1 MSIPAGFGSFKR
13 CNAKENPST
22 MGLTAVV
29 VGLQA
34 TPQVVQ
40 TASKWCQTL
49 LATSSPCQLYL
60 SWGTLQQFG
69 ERCLLQQGCPRS
81 TPGTMSVPPPQ
92 PAEVLVPPQPLQ
104 PPSIPH
110 QGAPRHQH
118 WPHAAPGPPLPQSPG
133 RAHPQLLASAP
144 CPLPSW
150 VWGAAPTPSPLT
162 TPSPG
167 WLLPPQWFIGVGARS
182 PQQWGK
188 HRGGATEGPQESEP
202 RLLWQGPIS
211 SLTKAAMQYWRA
223 TGNPKLQYLR
233 AARALLTALHGLQTP
248 LPTPNTGKGPL
259 AHPLAGRGPRSN
271 S

>member
-1 MSIPAGFGSFKR
+1 M
-13 CNAKENPST
+13 
-22 MGLTAVV
+22 L

-40 TASKWCQTL
+40 TASKWCQML

-81 TPGTMSVPPPQ
+81 TPGTMNVPPPQ
-92 PAEVLVPPQPLQ
+92 PAEVLVPTSPCS
-104 PPSIPH
+104 PPVSCTQH
-110 QGAPRHQH
+110 RPR
-118 WPHAAPGPPLPQSPG
+118 AAPGPPSPQSPG
-133 RAHPQLLASAP
+133 RAQHQLLASAP
-144 CPLPSW
+144 CPLPSRAW
-150 VWGAAPTPSPLT
+150 AAAPTPSPMT

-202 RLLWQGPIS
+202 RLLRQGPIS

-233 AARALLTALHGLQTP
+233 AARALLTALHGLQPP